1 MKRISMTKAASILAL
16 VLCVAVQ
23 SQAQDMDAR
32 LAAFFKQHLED
43 AMRVQPVEATRLGDH
58 RYDALMDNLTPESR
72 AVWQDMSRRALDELP
87 RQITYLKLSRSAQI
101 DYEIY
106 QHSLNYGKWLE
117 ENTHPFET
125 DPRVYGDYITDGTYL
140 LLTQST
146 LPLEQNVSNC
156 LARMA
161 LIPKITAA
169 ARANLRNP
177 PRVMTETA
185 ISQNQGA
192 IDFYRGG
199 IFALAGHTRQMAA
212 LRTASA
218 SVVTTLNDYQRFLR
232 NDLLPRANG
241 EWQLG
246 PDKFAHKLDLELDS
260 GMTSDQVLADAESE
274 FARVS
279 RDMYVIA
286 RQLWSRY
293 YPRQPLPPDD
303 DPGRLETVRRVLD
316 AIGQDH
322 ATAQTVP
329 IEMKERVMRLKKFIK
344 DHDYLDLPEPD
355 RVQVVVMPEFRRG
368 NTTAYLEPPPP
379 LDPNAIGHLAISP
392 PPADWT
398 PVQVNGYF
406 EEYNNHL
413 LDILAIH
420 EGYPGHAVQL
430 QYANRSASLIRR
442 VLSSGVYVE
451 GWAVYNEQALL
462 DAGYGNG
469 DLALRLSQ
477 QKFYLRS
484 VANAILDHKMH
495 CGTITENGALDFL
508 THQCFQTESE
518 AKLKIVRAR
527 QSSGQLSTYFV
538 GRMAFHNLRQEVERQ
553 LGDKFSLRR
562 FNDAVLNTGGVPVKY
577 LPELVRSE
585 MGVPR

>member
-1 MKRISMTKAASILAL
+1 
-16 VLCVAVQ
+16 
-23 SQAQDMDAR
+23 
-32 LAAFFKQHLED
+32 
-43 AMRVQPVEATRLGDH
+43 
-58 RYDALMDNLTPESR
+58 
-72 AVWQDMSRRALDELP
+72 
-87 RQITYLKLSRSAQI
+87 
-101 DYEIY
+101 
-106 QHSLNYGKWLE
+106 
-117 ENTHPFET
+117 
-125 DPRVYGDYITDGTYL
+125 
-140 LLTQST
+140 
-146 LPLEQNVSNC
+146 
-156 LARMA
+156 MA

-192 IDFYRGG
+192 IDFYRSG
-199 IFALAGHTRQMAA
+199 IFALAGHTRQMGP
-212 LRTASA
+212 LRNASA
-218 SVVTTLNDYQRFLR
+218 SVVATLTDYQRFLQ

-246 PDKFAHKLDLELDS
+246 PDKFARKLDLELDS

-303 DPGRLETVRRVLD
+303 DPGRLDTVRRVIYAL
-316 AIGQDH
+316 GQDH

-329 IEMKERVMRLKKFIK
+329 LEINARVLRLKKFIK

-368 NTTAYLEPPPP
+368 NATAYLEPPPP
-379 LDPNAIGHLAISP
+379 LDPNAVGHLAISP
-392 PPADWT
+392 PPVNWT

-451 GWAVYNEQALL
+451 GWAVYNEQAML

-518 AKLKIVRAR
+518 AKLKIVRAK

-538 GRMAFHNLRQEVERQ
+538 GRMAFHNLRQNVERQ

-577 LPELVRSE
+577 LPELVRAE
-585 MGVPR
+585 MGLPR